1 MTIETDLVAAL
12 DALCGGRCYAD
23 VAPAGTATPFITYQQ
38 VGGKTVDFIEGG
50 PATKRNARIQVTCW
64 HSSRGAV
71 NALMRQV
78 EDALQSAP
86 FYGQPDGALIARV
99 EEGAPLKGSHQDF
112 SLWWS

>member
-12 DALCGGRCYAD
+12 DALCGGKCYAD
-23 VAPAGTATPFITYQQ
+23 AAPAGTAAPFITYQQ
-38 VGGKTVDFIEGG
+38 VGGRTVDFIEGG
-50 PATKRNARIQVTCW
+50 ASIKRNARLQVNVW
-64 HSSRGAV
+64 HSSRAQA

-86 FYGQPDGALIARV
+86 FFGDPQGALVALAADGV
-99 EEGAPLKGSHQDF
+99 PLKGAQQDF